1 MSIALE
7 LLCMTE
13 AEDINDAVRREWK
26 EDTDG
31 FDRIRDVMRNATEPL
46 TASDVAERAEVSANT
61 ARKHLNR
68 LAEMN
73 QIMMDE
79 RGNTTL
85 YFRDESREKIERVR
99 KISRKYTEGEIQER
113 IREMT
118 SEIHGYREE
127 YGCEEP
133 EDLVVGMDED
143 TNSEVWDTVSDWKT
157 THTNLAIAKAALA
170 FKRVPARSEDENED
184 TRPDAVTS

>member
-7 LLCMTE
+7 LPCMTE
-13 AEDINDAVRREWK
+13 AEDINDAVRREWI
-26 EDTDG
+26 EETDG

-61 ARKHLNR
+61 ARKHLDR

-73 QIMMDE
+73 RIGTDE
-79 RGNTTL
+79 RGNTKL

-99 KISRKYTEGEIQER
+99 KISRKYTEEEIQER

-118 SEIHGYREE
+118 SEIHDYREG

-133 EDLVVGMDED
+133 EDLVVGADED
-143 TNSEVWDTVSDWKT
+143 TDSEVWEIISEWKT
-157 THTNLAIAKAALA
+157 TRANLAVAKAALA
-170 FKRVPARSEDENED
+170 FKRVPARSGDGDSRVE
-184 TRPDAVTS
+184 V